1 MALKIL
7 TVTADDRERGSA
19 VFRALGKTD
28 GIELRWER
36 MSRGDYLIDDGFLFE
51 RKTAA
56 DFSRSLLDGRLF
68 AQAGRLLE
76 TPYRPAYLLEG
87 SAAQWRDLGVRR
99 EALQGALVTLMM
111 VFDLPVFRALGAEE
125 AARIMVYAGRQRMR
139 LRTDAAPA
147 YRVAKAKRRRTRQQ
161 RLLQALPGVGR
172 DRALRLL
179 DHFGS
184 VSACLSAGPEE
195 LKAVEGIGP
204 KTAEGIFRTVNE
216 PGASYGSMAF
226 PDDDFGLL

>member
-1 MALKIL
+1 MTGETLR
-7 TVTADDRERGSA
+7 VTADDRERGSA
-19 VFRALGKTD
+19 VFRALGAMEAV
-28 GIELRWER
+28 ELRWER
-36 MSRGDYLIDDGFLFE
+36 MTAGDYLVDDGFLFE

-56 DFSRSLLDGRLF
+56 DFARSLLDGRLF
-68 AQAGRLLE
+68 AQAGRLLG
-76 TPYRPAYLLEG
+76 TPFRSAYLLEG
-87 SAAQWRDLGVRR
+87 TASHWRDLGVRR

-111 VFDLPVFRALGAEE
+111 VFDLPVFRALDAEE

-139 LRTDAAPA
+139 LRGDAAPA
-147 YRVAKAKRRRTRQQ
+147 YRIAKAKRLRTRQQ

-204 KTAEGIFRTVNE
+204 KTAEAIFRTVNE
-216 PGASYGSMAF
+216 PRALYGAPDF
-226 PDDDFGLL
+226 PEDGFGLL